1 MSNSSKL
8 LRKKLPSLVLEG
20 IFENLANDIQ
30 TLHSCTQVN
39 SKWFCEASPILWCN
53 PFSHKVKIH
62 LAIGSYIQE
71 MSLNEKQVIKKSFN
85 ISRFEFKSLLPYA
98 SFLRFININN
108 FMDAVINFW
117 QKFCKSSQNCMR
129 KIYIEMISKFLIQL
143 LINKS
148 TKIQYFKFVDLYFTI
163 YPNLGNSLV
172 KLVEIQNG
180 LKHLTLTNTFNK
192 HFLNALRSQSH
203 TLSSIEFNSVELK
216 QISLISYIKK
226 CQSLSK
232 LTICNCF
239 FESEGDKFNLVDKI
253 PLKQLVIYNSIAPV
267 IVLLFLCNSSL
278 ETFKIIGPYC
288 GDKIEIIFEI
298 IFEND
303 YLEKL
308 AKSLPK
314 YIKEIKIWMVLQ
326 PGYEDEVNLDD
337 LCTFFS
343 NINSKSSSVLLE
355 IVIPYNAQ
363 VVSKS
368 IQFDEFGKPEKIES
382 KNLKNLT
389 SYNTS

>member
-1 MSNSSKL
+1 MPNFSKS

-20 IFENLANDIQ
+20 IFE
-30 TLHSCTQVN
+30 
-39 SKWFCEASPILWCN
+39 ILYD
-53 PFSHKVKIH
+53 PFSHKANTH

-71 MSLNEKQVIKKSFN
+71 MSLNEKQFIKKFFN
-85 ISRFEFKSLLPYA
+85 ISRSEYKSLLPYA

-117 QKFCKSSQNCMR
+117 QKFRKSSQNCMR

-203 TLSSIEFNSVELK
+203 TLSSIEFNSVKLK
-216 QISLISYIKK
+216 QISLISYIKN

-239 FESEGDKFNLVDKI
+239 FESEGDKFNLVDQI
-253 PLKQLVIYNSIAPV
+253 PLKQL
-267 IVLLFLCNSSL
+267 
-278 ETFKIIGPYC
+278 
-288 GDKIEIIFEI
+288 
-298 IFEND
+298 
-303 YLEKL
+303 
-308 AKSLPK
+308 
-314 YIKEIKIWMVLQ
+314 
-326 PGYEDEVNLDD
+326 
-337 LCTFFS
+337 
-343 NINSKSSSVLLE
+343 
-355 IVIPYNAQ
+355 
-363 VVSKS
+363 
-368 IQFDEFGKPEKIES
+368 
-382 KNLKNLT
+382 
-389 SYNTS
+389 